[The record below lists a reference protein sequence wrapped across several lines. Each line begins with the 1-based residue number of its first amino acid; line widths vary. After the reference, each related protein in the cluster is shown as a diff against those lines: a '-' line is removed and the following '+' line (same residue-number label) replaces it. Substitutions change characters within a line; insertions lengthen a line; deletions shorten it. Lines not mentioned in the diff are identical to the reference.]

1 MKEFDK
7 APANQIA
14 YCYIQA
20 SWQVEESDIEKY
32 KSYLSLAKEQYIIF
46 SKNAEKKGIDW
57 LTACIMIGEIERQL
71 GNFEVALIQFQKMQ
85 SETIE
90 EEILKKIIKQE
101 IDLCQKK
108 ISSPQQIEP

>member
-1 MKEFDK
+1 
-7 APANQIA
+7 
-14 YCYIQA
+14 
-20 SWQVEESDIEKY
+20 
-32 KSYLSLAKEQYIIF
+32 
-46 SKNAEKKGIDW
+46 
-57 LTACIMIGEIERQL
+57 MIGEIERQL